1 MTGASRVVVDVDGIP
16 VSALLREVRHPRAVV
31 LALHGGAALSGY
43 FDYPDR
49 PRLSLL
55 RTGEAL
61 GFTVIAID
69 RPGYGSSAPHAD
81 EFTSAERRVD
91 VAYGAVER
99 LLAARPRG
107 AGVFVWAH
115 SIGSELGVRMAADER
130 RGPDLLGLELAGTGR
145 RHHDDAAGILG
156 DWRHRSPNSGVR
168 DLLWQPSRLYAD
180 DVVGGAR
187 ISSRS
192 PAYEGVVARSWIDT
206 FPQLAPL
213 IRVPVH
219 YTLGE
224 HERVW
229 ISGPSALADIASP
242 FSASPRVAVDEQV
255 GGGHNLSIGLTSLAY
270 HLKVLSFVE
279 ECVLAREEAET
290 AAAAAAEVAERQQG
304 RAS

>member
-1 MTGASRVVVDVDGIP
+1 MTGASRVVVDVDGIA
-16 VSALLREVRHPRAVV
+16 VSALLREARQPRAVV
-31 LALHGGAALSGY
+31 LALHGGAAFSGY

-49 PRLSLL
+49 PRMSLL

-69 RPGYGSSAPHAD
+69 RPGYGSSAPYAN

-91 VAYGAVER
+91 VAYGAVDR

-107 AGVFVWAH
+107 AGVFVLAH
-115 SIGSELGVRMAADER
+115 SIGCELGVRMAADDR
-130 RGPDLLGLELAGTGR
+130 RGGDLLGLELAGTGR

-156 DWRHRSPNSGVR
+156 DWRHRPPNSGVR

-192 PAYEGVVARSWIDT
+192 PAYEGV
-206 FPQLAPL
+206 
-213 IRVPVH
+213 
-219 YTLGE
+219 
-224 HERVW
+224 
-229 ISGPSALADIASP
+229 
-242 FSASPRVAVDEQV
+242 DEQT
-255 GGGHNLSIGLTSLAY
+255 GGGHNLSIGLTSMTY

-279 ECVLAREEAET
+279 ECVLAREEQT
-290 AAAAAAEVAERQQG
+290 SAAEVAERQQG

>member
-1 MTGASRVVVDVDGIP
+1 MTGASRVVVDVDGIA
-16 VSALLREVRHPRAVV
+16 VSALVREARQPRAVV
-31 LALHGGAALSGY
+31 LALHGGAAFSGY

-69 RPGYGSSAPHAD
+69 RPGYGSSAPYAD
-81 EFTSAERRVD
+81 EFTSPERRVD

-99 LLAARPRG
+99 LLVARPHG
-107 AGVFVWAH
+107 AGVFVLAH

-156 DWRHRSPNSGVR
+156 DWRRRPPNRGVR

-187 ISSRS
+187 IASRS
-192 PAYEGVVARSWIDT
+192 PAYEGVVARSWIET

-213 IRVPVH
+213 IRIPVH

-229 ISGPSALADIASP
+229 SSGPSALADIASL
-242 FSASPRVAVDEQV
+242 FTASPRVAVDEQT

-279 ECVLAREEAET
+279 ECVLAREEAE
-290 AAAAAAEVAERQQG
+290 AAAAAQAATRQQG